1 MIPSETGMG
10 KFEFTS
16 NHQEQSRKGQV
27 TLEVVTPVRQ
37 MSRKSLN
44 QSRPN
49 RIISGTDMFFC
60 CLRNDSKLSGLK
72 QPPFYYISWLRASW
86 RVAGGCDSP
95 DGPRQL
101 CSGAGS
107 LVKSAGRLGSG
118 SLVMPSRGLC
128 TWSLPQG
135 GPISPIVAQD
145 PSLPR
150 LELPYF
156 SGQVQNGHHFRLLCQ
171 SINKGARIQGKEI
184 GSTSE

>member
-1 MIPSETGMG
+1 MIPSETGMR
-10 KFEFTS
+10 KSEFTS
-16 NHQEQSRKGQV
+16 NHQEQSRKEQV
-27 TLEVVTPVRQ
+27 TLEVVTPTRQ

-49 RIISGTDMFFC
+49 RIISCTDMFFC

-86 RVAGGCDSP
+86 HLAGGCDSP
-95 DGPRQL
+95 EGPRQL

-128 TWSLPQG
+128 TWFSHKGVRFLPLLLRTPASQG
-135 GPISPIVAQD
+135 WSCHT
-145 PSLPR
+145 
-150 LELPYF
+150 F
-156 SGQVQNGHHFRLLCQ
+156 
-171 SINKGARIQGKEI
+171 QGRSRTGI
-184 GSTSE
+184 TSDSSVKA